1 MMRVA
6 LRKNLSLVA
15 ILGLILGATFFLQ
28 SCRSDQ
34 TSSTAEMKQ
43 KEAQFYCPMHPH
55 ITSDRE
61 GSCPICGMDLVAMDE
76 DQDETSDSGSHLDHN
91 HGSVKEAQS
100 ALYVCPMHPQISSD
114 KAGSCPICGMDLE
127 KQESDQEESVANQDE
142 EMPSGHGSVKLSLN
156 KRQLI
161 GVKSEAVEKRQLF
174 KTITAAGRVAF
185 DPELYTVLGEYREA
199 LRQRQLTSKSEIGD
213 VRRNTQRMI
222 ESARTRLRIMGLSES
237 QIKSISAD
245 SRLSDELLLPGGE
258 DQVWIYADVY
268 EMDLHNVRE
277 GDKAKVT
284 GVALEGKT
292 LEGEIFSVDEV
303 INPETRTAKVRIR
316 LDTKGIK
323 LRPESFVNVTLLS
336 DQGKHLS
343 VSNEAIF
350 DTGKQVYVFVNQGQG
365 HLEPRNVE
373 LKFYAGEFAAI
384 GNGLQ
389 EGEKVVTSGN
399 FLIDSESR
407 LKGIINSSKNS
418 NKQTPQ
424 CPPGEEWHEQ
434 MNHCMKKV
442 GE

>member
-1 MMRVA
+1 MMQVA

-34 TSSTAEMKQ
+34 VSSTAEIKQ
-43 KEAQFYCPMHPH
+43 KKAQFYCPMHPH

-61 GSCPICGMDLVAMDE
+61 GSCPICGMDLVAMEE
-76 DQDETSDSGSHLDHN
+76 DQDEASNDGSHQDHN
-91 HGSVKEAQS
+91 HGSATEAQS
-100 ALYVCPMHPQISSD
+100 ALYVCPMHPQITSD
-114 KAGSCPICGMDLE
+114 KPGSCPICGMDLE
-127 KQESDQEESVANQDE
+127 KQELDQQEATVSQVE

-161 GVKSEAVEKRQLF
+161 GVKSETVEKRQLF

-336 DQGKHLS
+336 DQGEHLS

-350 DTGKQVYVFVNQGQG
+350 DTGKQVYVFVNQGEG

-384 GNGLQ
+384 GKGLK

-407 LKGIINSSKNS
+407 LKGIINSSRSSK
-418 NKQTPQ
+418 KQTPQ